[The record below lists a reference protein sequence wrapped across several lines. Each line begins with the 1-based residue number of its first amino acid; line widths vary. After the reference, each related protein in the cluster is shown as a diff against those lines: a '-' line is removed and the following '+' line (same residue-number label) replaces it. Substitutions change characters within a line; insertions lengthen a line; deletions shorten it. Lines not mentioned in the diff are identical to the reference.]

1 MRVAVGS
8 RNPVK
13 VAAVERAL
21 PDATVEAVGVDSGVP
36 DQPWGHAE
44 TRTGAE
50 NRARRALAPAFDL
63 GVGIEGGVARY
74 DDTDGLF
81 LVMWAAVADGDRLEV
96 GVGPGLRLPDAVADR
111 VESDEELG
119 PVMDDVVGDSEGAS
133 LPRDV
138 RAAAPR
144 EGAVKRDQGAAG
156 VLTDGI
162 VDRESCLR
170 HAVAGALGPFRTDHY
185 EL

>member
-111 VESDEELG
+111 VESGEELG
-119 PVMDDVVGDSEGAS
+119 PVMDDVVGESD
-133 LPRDV
+133 
-138 RAAAPR
+138 
-144 EGAVKRDQGAAG
+144 VKRDQGAAG

>member
-36 DQPWGHAE
+36 EQPWGHAE

-81 LVMWAAVADGDRLEV
+81 LVMWAAVTDGDRLEV

-111 VESDEELG
+111 VESGEELG
-119 PVMDDVVGDSEGAS
+119 PVMDDVVGESD
-133 LPRDV
+133 
-138 RAAAPR
+138 
-144 EGAVKRDQGAAG
+144 VKRDQGAAG